1 MIRKHLRIIFLAL
14 ILGVPPFLSAQE
26 KKPKVVV
33 VLSGGGAKGIAH
45 IPFIQ
50 ALDSLGIVP
59 DLVVG
64 TSMGSIVGGLYAMG
78 YSGDSI
84 ANIALN
90 VNWNQLLRE
99 KVALSDV
106 SMEEKSEFKRY
117 LVPFDLTNGKPKVN
131 SSLLGDQN
139 LREFLSVL
147 TFPVYRINDF
157 DNLPIPYRAVTTD
170 IVNGKE
176 VVLKEGSLAMAMR
189 SSMSIPGVFKPV
201 PYNNTLLVDGGI
213 LDNFPTD
220 IAKNLGADIIIGS
233 DVGGGMAPI
242 EKLDNIATILFQA
255 GMLSSNL
262 KDPKNRELCDI
273 LIDHIPNLSY
283 STGDF
288 AKSQEIY
295 AEGKIAVKNN
305 MKVLADLAEQLKGYP
320 LKKHELP
327 QIEDRTVFDTIIYK
341 GISKANLAL
350 VKTRTNIKPHV
361 EYSTEEVK
369 NGINRAMGTEIFS
382 EINYKAFIYGDS
394 TGFEIKGLEKSPHQ
408 AKVSLHYDDYRG
420 IGLILNYTG
429 RNIIGNASRFLVS
442 LDIAEQPRLRLQYQ
456 KNFGNVKD
464 WWWRSEAFA
473 EQLRQKFYFNGE
485 AADNF
490 RYQHFLY
497 DNQINKNINSLRSYI
512 GIGVN
517 YKYTEIQPKVDPD
530 ISDNVLLLNNYY
542 SNSWEVYSQYLFNSL
557 NDVFFPTEGA
567 FINANIGRSLLNDVN
582 LSYSDENLENVNGKT
597 NGFTRFNLT
606 YEKRLAFQPKI
617 TGIISASAGF
627 IFEDQLE
634 TNDVSF
640 TDYGYSSKYFMGGN
654 LVSPNKESYTFSGLH
669 EAELNI
675 NQFIKLNIGLQLNPF
690 EKIYLTPHF
699 NIASVG
705 FENFDGYIKD
715 AFSPDG
721 KWSDAIQTSAL
732 ISAGARLSYN
742 SILGP
747 VNFDVSWVNDI
758 NKVRLTFSVGIPI
771 NRSN

>member
-1 MIRKHLRIIFLAL
+1 MIRKYFKIIFLVL
-14 ILGVPPFLSAQE
+14 LMGIPPFLSAQE

-50 ALDSLGIVP
+50 LLDSLGIVP

-117 LVPFDLTNGKPKVN
+117 LAQFDLTNGKPKIN

-147 TFPVYRINDF
+147 TYPAYRINDF
-157 DNLPIPYRAVTTD
+157 DKLPIPYRAVATD

-176 VVLKEGSLAMAMR
+176 VVIKEGSLAMAMR

-220 IAKNLGADIIIGS
+220 IAKKMGADIIIGS
-233 DVGGGMAPI
+233 DVGGGMATI
-242 EKLDNIATILFQA
+242 EKLDNIGTILFQT
-255 GMLSSNL
+255 GMLASNL
-262 KDPKNRELCDI
+262 KNPENRELCDI

-288 AKSQEIY
+288 GKSQEIY
-295 AEGKIAVKNN
+295 EEGKIAVKEN
-305 MKVLADLAEQLKGYP
+305 MKELVILAEQLKDYP

-327 QIEDRTVFDTIIYK
+327 QTKDRTVFDTIIYK
-341 GISKANLAL
+341 GISRANLDL
-350 VKTRTNIKPHV
+350 VKARTNIKPHV
-361 EYSTEEVK
+361 EYSTEDVK
-369 NGINRAMGTEIFS
+369 NGIDRAMGTEIFS
-382 EINYKAFIYGDS
+382 EINYKAIVNGDS
-394 TGFEIKGLEKSPHQ
+394 TGFEIEGLEKSQHQ
-408 AKVSLHYDDYRG
+408 AKISLHYDDYRG
-420 IGLILNYTG
+420 VGLILNYTG
-429 RNIIGNASRFLVS
+429 RNIIGKASRFLVS
-442 LDIAEQPRLRLQYQ
+442 LDIAEQPMLRLQYQ
-456 KNFGNVKD
+456 KSFGSLKD

-473 EQLRQKFYFNGE
+473 EQLRQRIYISGE

-490 RYQHFLY
+490 RYRNFLY
-497 DNQINKNINSLRSYI
+497 DNEINKNINSLKSYI

-517 YKYTEIQPKVDPD
+517 YKYSDIQPKVDPD
-530 ISDNVLLLNNYY
+530 VNENVLLLNDYI
-542 SNSWEVYSQYLFNSL
+542 SNSLEVYAQYLFNSL

-567 FINANIGRSLLNDVN
+567 FLNINIGRSLLNNVN
-582 LSYSDENLENVNGKT
+582 LSYSDDNLEDVNGKT
-597 NGFTRFNLT
+597 NGFTKFNLT
-606 YEKRLAFQPKI
+606 YEKRVPFQPKI

-634 TNDVSF
+634 TNDISF
-640 TDYGYSSKYFMGGN
+640 TDYGYSSKYFLGGN
-654 LVSPNKESYTFSGLH
+654 FVSPNKESYTFSGLH

-675 NQFIKLNIGLQLNPF
+675 NQFMKLNIGLQLNPF
-690 EKIYLTPHF
+690 EKLYFTPHF

-705 FENFDGYIKD
+705 FENFDEYIKD
-715 AFSPDG
+715 AFSPNG
-721 KWSDAIQTSAL
+721 KWSDAIETGTL
-732 ISAGARLSYN
+732 ISAGARFSYN

-758 NKVRLTFSVGIPI
+758 NKVRLTFSVGIPF

>member
-1 MIRKHLRIIFLAL
+1 MIRKYFKTSLLLLLIGLAP
-14 ILGVPPFLSAQE
+14 ILSAQE

-50 ALDSLGIVP
+50 TLDSLGIVP

-117 LVPFDLTNGKPKVN
+117 LAQFDLTNGKPKFS

-147 TFPVYRINDF
+147 TYPVYRINDF
-157 DNLPIPYRAVTTD
+157 DKLPIPYRAVATD

-220 IAKNLGADIIIGS
+220 IAKKMGADIIIGS

-242 EKLDNIATILFQA
+242 EKLDNIGTILFQT
-255 GMLSSNL
+255 GMLASNL
-262 KDPKNRELCDI
+262 KNPENRELCDI

-288 AKSQEIY
+288 TKSQEIY
-295 AEGKIAVKNN
+295 EEGKIAVKNN
-305 MKVLADLAEQLKGYP
+305 MQELVTLAEELKGYP

-327 QIEDRTVFDTIIYK
+327 KIEKMTVFDTIIYK
-341 GISKANLAL
+341 GISKANLDL
-350 VKTRTNIKPHV
+350 VKARTNIKPHV
-361 EYSTEEVK
+361 EYSTEDVK
-369 NGINRAMGTEIFS
+369 NGIDRAMGTEIFS
-382 EINYKAFIYGDS
+382 EINYKAIMYGDS
-394 TGFEIKGLEKSPHQ
+394 TGFEIKGLEKSKHQ
-408 AKVSLHYDDYRG
+408 VKTSLHYDDYRG
-420 IGLILNYTG
+420 VGLILNYTG
-429 RNIIGNASRFLVS
+429 RNIIGKASRFLVS
-442 LDIAEQPRLRLQYQ
+442 LDIAEQPMLRLQYQ
-456 KNFGNVKD
+456 KNFGSLKD

-473 EQLRQKFYFNGE
+473 QQLRQRFYINGE
-485 AADNF
+485 AADDF
-490 RYQHFLY
+490 KYRHFLF
-497 DNQINKNINSLRSYI
+497 DNQINKNINSLKSYI

-517 YKYTEIQPKVDPD
+517 YKYSEIQPKVDPD
-530 ISDNVLLLNNYY
+530 VNENVLLLNDYI
-542 SNSWEVYSQYLFNSL
+542 SNSLEVYAQYLFNSL

-567 FINANIGRSLLNDVN
+567 FLNANIGRSLLNHIN
-582 LSYSDENLENVNGKT
+582 LSYSDDNLEDANGKT
-597 NGFTRFNLT
+597 NGFTKFKLT
-606 YEKRLAFQPKI
+606 YEKRVPFQPKI
-617 TGIISASAGF
+617 TGIFSASAGF
-627 IFEDQLE
+627 IFEDQLGA
-634 TNDVSF
+634 NDISF
-640 TDYGYSSKYFMGGN
+640 TDYGYSSKYFLGGN
-654 LVSPNKESYTFSGLH
+654 IVTPNKESYTFSGLH

-675 NQFIKLNIGLQLNPF
+675 NQFMKLNIGLQLNPL
-690 EKIYLTPHF
+690 EKLYFTPHF

-705 FENFDGYIKD
+705 FENFDEYIKD

-721 KWSDAIQTSAL
+721 KWSDAIETSTL
-732 ISAGARLSYN
+732 ISAGARFSYD

-758 NKVRLTFSVGIPI
+758 NKVRLTFSVGIPF

>member
-1 MIRKHLRIIFLAL
+1 MSRKHLKVILLVLL
-14 ILGVPPFLSAQE
+14 IGLPPFLSAQE

-50 ALDSLGIVP
+50 LLDSLGIVP

-117 LVPFDLTNGKPKVN
+117 LAQFDLTNGKPKIN

-147 TFPVYRINDF
+147 TYPVYRINDF
-157 DNLPIPYRAVTTD
+157 DKLPIPYRAVATD

-176 VVLKEGSLAMAMR
+176 VVIKEGSLAMAMR

-220 IAKNLGADIIIGS
+220 IAKKMGADIILGS

-242 EKLDNIATILFQA
+242 EKLDNIGTILFQT
-255 GMLSSNL
+255 GMLASNL
-262 KDPKNRELCDI
+262 KNPENRELCDI

-295 AEGKIAVKNN
+295 EEGKIAVKNN
-305 MKVLADLAEQLKGYP
+305 MKELADLAEQLKDYP

-327 QIEDRTVFDTIIYK
+327 QTKDRTVFDTIIYK
-341 GISKANLAL
+341 GISRANLDL
-350 VKTRTNIKPHV
+350 VKARTNIKPHV
-361 EYSTEEVK
+361 AYTTEDVK
-369 NGINRAMGTEIFS
+369 NGIDRAMGTEIFS
-382 EINYKAFIYGDS
+382 EINYKAIVNGDS
-394 TGFEIKGLEKSPHQ
+394 TGFEIEGLEKSRHQ
-408 AKVSLHYDDYRG
+408 AKTSLHYDDYRG
-420 IGLILNYTG
+420 VGLILNYTG
-429 RNIIGNASRFLVS
+429 RNIIGKASRFLVS
-442 LDIAEQPRLRLQYQ
+442 LDIAEQPMLRLQYQ
-456 KNFGNVKD
+456 KNFGSLKD

-473 EQLRQKFYFNGE
+473 QQLRQRFYINGE
-485 AADNF
+485 TADDF
-490 RYQHFLY
+490 RYRHFLF
-497 DNQINKNINSLRSYI
+497 DNQINKNLNSLRSYL

-517 YKYTEIQPKVDPD
+517 YKYSKIQPKVDPE
-530 ISDNVLLLNNYY
+530 ISENVLLLNEYF
-542 SNSWEVYSQYLFNSL
+542 SNSLEVYTQYLYNSL

-567 FINANIGRSLLNDVN
+567 FFNVNIRRSLLNNVD
-582 LSYSDENLENVNGKT
+582 LSYSDDNLEDASGKT
-597 NGFTRFNLT
+597 NGFTKFNLT
-606 YEKRLAFQPKI
+606 YEKRVPFQPKI
-617 TGIISASAGF
+617 TGIFSASAGF
-627 IFEDQLE
+627 IFEDQPGAN
-634 TNDVSF
+634 TISF
-640 TDYGYSSKYFMGGN
+640 TDYGYSSKYFLGGN
-654 LVSPNKESYTFSGLH
+654 MVIPNKESYTFSGLH

-675 NQFIKLNIGLQLNPF
+675 NQFMKLNIGLQLNPF
-690 EKIYLTPHF
+690 EKLYVTPHF

-705 FENFDGYIKD
+705 FENFDEYIKD

-721 KWSDAIQTSAL
+721 KWSDAIETSTL
-732 ISAGARLSYN
+732 ISAGARFSYN

-758 NKVRLTFSVGIPI
+758 NKVRLTFSVGIPF

>member
-1 MIRKHLRIIFLAL
+1 MSRKHLKVILLVLL
-14 ILGVPPFLSAQE
+14 IGLPPFLSAQE

-50 ALDSLGIVP
+50 LLDSLGIVP

-117 LVPFDLTNGKPKVN
+117 LAQFDLTNGKPKIN

-147 TFPVYRINDF
+147 TYPVYRINDF
-157 DNLPIPYRAVTTD
+157 DKLPIPYRAVATD

-176 VVLKEGSLAMAMR
+176 VVIKEGSLAMAMR

-220 IAKNLGADIIIGS
+220 IAKKMGADIILGS

-242 EKLDNIATILFQA
+242 EKLDNIGTILFQT
-255 GMLSSNL
+255 GMLASNL
-262 KDPKNRELCDI
+262 KNPENRELCDI

-295 AEGKIAVKNN
+295 EEGKIAVKNN
-305 MKVLADLAEQLKGYP
+305 MKELADLAEQLKDYP

-327 QIEDRTVFDTIIYK
+327 QTKDRTVFDTIIYK
-341 GISKANLAL
+341 GISRANLDL
-350 VKTRTNIKPHV
+350 VKARTNIKPHV
-361 EYSTEEVK
+361 AYTTEDVK
-369 NGINRAMGTEIFS
+369 NGIDRAMGTEIFS
-382 EINYKAFIYGDS
+382 EINYKAIVNGDS
-394 TGFEIKGLEKSPHQ
+394 TGFEIEGLEKSRHQ
-408 AKVSLHYDDYRG
+408 AKTSLHYDDYRG
-420 IGLILNYTG
+420 VGLILNYTG
-429 RNIIGNASRFLVS
+429 RNIIGKASRFLVS
-442 LDIAEQPRLRLQYQ
+442 LDIAEQPMLRLQYQ
-456 KNFGNVKD
+456 KNFGSLKD

-473 EQLRQKFYFNGE
+473 QQLRQRFYINGE
-485 AADNF
+485 TADDF
-490 RYQHFLY
+490 RYRHFLF
-497 DNQINKNINSLRSYI
+497 DNQINKNLNSLRSYL

-517 YKYTEIQPKVDPD
+517 YKYSKIQPKVDPE
-530 ISDNVLLLNNYY
+530 ISENVLLLNEYF
-542 SNSWEVYSQYLFNSL
+542 SNSLEVYTQYLYNSL

-567 FINANIGRSLLNDVN
+567 FFNVNIRRSLLNNVD
-582 LSYSDENLENVNGKT
+582 LSYSDDNLEDASGKT
-597 NGFTRFNLT
+597 NGFTKFNLT
-606 YEKRLAFQPKI
+606 YEKRVPFQLKI
-617 TGIISASAGF
+617 TGIFSASAGF
-627 IFEDQLE
+627 IFEDQPGAN
-634 TNDVSF
+634 TISF
-640 TDYGYSSKYFMGGN
+640 TDYGYSSKYFLGGN
-654 LVSPNKESYTFSGLH
+654 MVIPNKESYTFSGLH

-675 NQFIKLNIGLQLNPF
+675 NQFMKLNIGLQLNPF
-690 EKIYLTPHF
+690 EKLYVTPHF

-705 FENFDGYIKD
+705 FENFDEYIKD

-721 KWSDAIQTSAL
+721 KWSDAIETSTL
-732 ISAGARLSYN
+732 ISAGARFSYN

-758 NKVRLTFSVGIPI
+758 NKVRLTFSVGIPF